1 MSEFTPGPW
10 ICCGNHVD
18 DSRGLPLI
26 RDARK
31 FDEINGADHR
41 LIAAAPELYRECQN
55 AKARLESVLLNEEAA
70 KAFNNANL
78 DELLSLEISM
88 AIETIEAALKKARGE

>member
-1 MSEFTPGPW
+1 MANFTPGPW

-41 LIAAAPELYRECQN
+41 LIAAAPELY
-55 AKARLESVLLNEEAA
+55 EA
-70 KAFNNANL
+70 L
-78 DELLSLEISM
+78 DTLTLVVGLTP
-88 AIETIEAALKKARGE
+88 AAGNKAALQEAVDIARAAIKKARGE

>member
-10 ICCGNHVD
+10 KVHPIQKLAVHQPEYECWIPQNEA
-18 DSRGLPLI
+18 
-26 RDARK
+26 DA
-31 FDEINGADHR
+31 R

-55 AKARLESVLLNEEAA
+55 AKARLESVLANEEAA

-78 DELLSLEISM
+78 DELLSLEIRM